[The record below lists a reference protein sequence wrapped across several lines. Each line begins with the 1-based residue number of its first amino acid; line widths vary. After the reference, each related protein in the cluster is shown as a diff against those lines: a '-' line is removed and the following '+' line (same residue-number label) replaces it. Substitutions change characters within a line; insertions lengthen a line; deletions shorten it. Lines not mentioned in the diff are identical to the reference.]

1 MTTSGVHLSAAEEDG
16 HESRDEDVK
25 AEESPRN
32 GEGVTAGRR
41 RAVDSSDL
49 RSCALVQTKF
59 KSSNTGPYS
68 R

>member
-1 MTTSGVHLSAAEEDG
+1 MTTGGLHLSADEEDG
-16 HESRDEDVK
+16 HGSRDEDVNTD
-25 AEESPRN
+25 ETLRN
-32 GEGVTAGRR
+32 GEGASTGRR

-59 KSSNTGPYS
+59 KSSNTGPY